1 MTSDGFS
8 PDINYICHRLN
19 VRFTATF
26 LSLLTYY
33 FLLNRMFMIF
43 SFQFCV
49 CCIEILLFQTDDFAD
64 QHIAADKAV
73 KYLTYEKL
81 QCTFPY
87 PTANSRY
94 EVAVSIGATLKRD
107 PDFFAVY
114 DSRCMMCNDSSGNIK
129 IHVSIRKI
137 VTHFFQ
143 LRFQPKFRVA
153 CSLVSDNATPNVNKY

>member
-26 LSLLTYY
+26 LSLLI
-33 FLLNRMFMIF
+33 IF
-43 SFQFCV
+43 IESHVYDFQFCV

-153 CSLVSDNATPNVNKY
+153 CSLVSDYATPNVNKY